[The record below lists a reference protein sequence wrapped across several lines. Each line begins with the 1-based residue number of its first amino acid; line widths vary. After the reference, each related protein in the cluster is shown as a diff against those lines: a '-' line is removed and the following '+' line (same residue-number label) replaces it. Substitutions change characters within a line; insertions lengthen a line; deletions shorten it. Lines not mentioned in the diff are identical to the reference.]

1 MTTRTRPRR
10 TASPG
15 NAHET
20 HRMAPRSVSGGQT
33 DIVGAS
39 VSDTPS
45 AADLLANLLID
56 PLVNPY
62 STRRWKPL
70 CGYEKFFVLSDDGLL
85 YRYERPRRRGGILP
99 GGLLHPQLMNGT
111 VIYVLDTG
119 EGTAAHAA
127 IRRGVRR
134 LVRQHFGELAGGRCD
149 PWAVRRLVDLLRQIE
164 KNSHLADDPNST
176 PSTNG
181 TTHE

>member
-1 MTTRTRPRR
+1 MSTSTRPRR

-20 HRMAPRSVSGGQT
+20 HEKAPRSVSGGQT

-39 VSDTPS
+39 VSEPLS
-45 AADLLANLLID
+45 AADLLADLLID
-56 PLVNPY
+56 PLASPI
-62 STRRWKPL
+62 TRRRWKPL
-70 CGYEKFFVLSDDGLL
+70 VGYEKYFAISDDGLL
-85 YRYERPRRRGGILP
+85 FRFERPRRRGGILP
-99 GGLLHPQLMNGT
+99 AGLIRPEKMNAD
-111 VIYVLDTG
+111 VVYVLDDGT
-119 EGTAAHAA
+119 GTAARAA

-134 LVRQHFGELAGGRCD
+134 LVREHFGELAGGRCD